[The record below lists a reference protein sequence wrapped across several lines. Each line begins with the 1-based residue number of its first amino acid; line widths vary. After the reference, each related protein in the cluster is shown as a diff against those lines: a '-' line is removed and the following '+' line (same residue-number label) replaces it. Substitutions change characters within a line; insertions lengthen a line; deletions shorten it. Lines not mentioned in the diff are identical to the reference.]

1 MVKTFYNLSLEAQI
15 IIRERFGRYNI
26 DGQYAFDHGD
36 IFSDEVKNMSSNDI
50 ITFLEHKDI
59 SHIYPRSQYPFLEGD
74 INNIFLE
81 DSMVNRIRGAE
92 IVTPYEQQVAWN
104 DQVYDTIDLDVNEDG
119 IIDLTG
125 LEFDLYYDDY
135 YSFNSYFLDTADLFS
150 W

>member
-1 MVKTFYNLSLEAQI
+1 MVKSFYNLSLEAQI

-36 IFSDEVKNMSSNDI
+36 IFSDEVKSMSSNDI

-59 SHIYPRSQYPFLEGD
+59 SHIYPRSQYPYLEGN

-81 DSMVNRIRGAE
+81 DSAVNRLRGAE
-92 IVTPYEQQVAWN
+92 IVTPYEQQIAWS
-104 DQVYDTIDLDVNEDG
+104 DQVQDTIDLDVNEDG

-125 LEFDLYYDDY
+125 LEFDLYYDNY
-135 YSFNSYFLDTADLFS
+135 YAFDSYFLNIADLFT